1 MPPAASV
8 LSVPNIIS
16 LTRIVFAIAFI
27 VAQGTAARVA
37 LIIAA
42 SASDFLDGWIA
53 RRQNIT
59 TKWGALIDPITDR
72 AFVFAAVSSYV
83 WRGELTTGQYFTLI
97 SRDLMTAIGFLVAR
111 AVPWLRPV
119 QFKARMS
126 GKITTV
132 LQLITL
138 FAVLVAPSWVRVL
151 VIVVGIASAIAI
163 VDYTLMLWRHRVR

>member
-1 MPPAASV
+1 
-8 LSVPNIIS
+8 
-16 LTRIVFAIAFI
+16 
-27 VAQGTAARVA
+27 
-37 LIIAA
+37 
-42 SASDFLDGWIA
+42 
-53 RRQNIT
+53 
-59 TKWGALIDPITDR
+59 
-72 AFVFAAVSSYV
+72 
-83 WRGELTTGQYFTLI
+83 
-97 SRDLMTAIGFLVAR
+97 MTAIGFLVAR

-138 FAVLVAPSWVRVL
+138 FAVLVAPSWVRPL